1 MKKILIALGF
11 TMAAMSA
18 QAITLNVSSGPIS
31 PFVGV
36 TTIDFDSAL
45 PSGVSITGGEVYAA
59 PTQPNISAV
68 PVGST
73 GNYYSVGISP
83 VEQQG
88 PGIVTLADAVGYYGF
103 LWGSVDSYNKV
114 TLLNGST
121 IVKSFTGDQFN
132 PNDGDQNLS
141 IYLNIFADNTS
152 EFFNTI
158 VFESSNNAFETD
170 NHAYASAV
178 PVPAALPLLASA
190 LGAFGI
196 ARRRNKAKAAK

>member
-11 TMAAMSA
+11 AVIATSA
-18 QAITLNVSSGPIS
+18 QAITLSVSSGPFS
-31 PFVGV
+31 PYTDV

-45 PSGVSITGGEVYAA
+45 PSGVSITGGAVYTT
-59 PTQPNISAV
+59 PSQTNISAV
-68 PVGST
+68 PAGST

-83 VEQQG
+83 VAQQG

-103 LWGSVDSYNKV
+103 LWGSVDSYNTV

-132 PNDGDQNLS
+132 PNDGDQGLS
-141 IYLNIFADNTS
+141 IYLNIFADNAS